1 MNCEYVHTHKLR
13 QVRVS
18 VGCTELNT
26 KATEEETL
34 TRKQRPIEK
43 QSTKLKTKKK
53 SLNTPEHWMNT
64 EKRCLPRAVQLDIEF
79 IHTTFTKRMCF
90 VSL

>member
-53 SLNTPEHWMNT
+53 SLNTPEHWMN
-64 EKRCLPRAVQLDIEF
+64 IERKKVPSARRS
-79 IHTTFTKRMCF
+79 TRY
-90 VSL
+90 